1 VARYVVLLL
10 LVSFVVWRYAPRARV
25 TWFGVIALFV
35 TIVAVRAAY
44 AAWA

>member
-25 TWFGVIALFV
+25 TWFGVVALFV
-35 TIVAVRAAY
+35 VIVAVRSAY